1 MARSA
6 PPSGQLTRP
15 EEITMNRKIA
25 LALVLAF
32 TGAVAYADDITID
45 PVPFTSTL
53 TRAQV
58 MQELQQYRQA
68 GVNPWADDYNQ
79 LAQFRSG
86 LSREQVIAEFMLSRE
101 LRRRTERRGQ
111 RLRATWLAAS
121 TPSRVAR
128 TSRWRTARQ

>member
-1 MARSA
+1 MARPA

-58 MQELQQYRQA
+58 MQELQQFRQA

-86 LSREQVIAEFMLSRE
+86 LSREQVIAEFMLSRNSVAALNGE
-101 LRRRTERRGQ
+101 DSGSVYLARREHAVKGGTH
-111 RLRATWLAAS
+111 LA
-121 TPSRVAR
+121 VAP
-128 TSRWRTARQ
+128 ARQ

>member
-1 MARSA
+1 
-6 PPSGQLTRP
+6 
-15 EEITMNRKIA
+15 MNRKIA

-32 TGAVAYADDITID
+32 TGAVAYADDIMID

-58 MQELQQYRQA
+58 VQELQQYRQA

-86 LSREQVIAEFMLSRE
+86 LSREKVVAEFMLSRE
-101 LRRRTERRGQ
+101 SIGALNGEDSGSVYLARREQPVKGGTH
-111 RLRATWLAAS
+111 LAAA
-121 TPSRVAR
+121 PAR
-128 TSRWRTARQ
+128 E